1 MMLGSI
7 NRFAAGAAFGLYMAY
22 LLYFL
27 NPQLEVSP
35 GRIGLAVLVYG
46 TICALLTGAALMLA
60 RWGRR
65 KLFGRESESLEPAGL
80 GLLALSVFV
89 SAFVY
94 WSHLML
100 FRIYLPRGAIQIL
113 SKATTLLA
121 AAAFLLFV
129 LWLIERNFSRQRKAV
144 TIGAMI
150 IIALSAFLLYQRRDG
165 YRTVVPA
172 VVHAEVGTIAGEN
185 PVIILAIRSLP
196 HDWLITAVG
205 EDLLPNFKELLAT
218 SYATRVEPFRTSS
231 QKALWA
237 SLATGQLPHR
247 HGVTG
252 RFTYRT
258 PLNRGEER
266 FANLPMG
273 VGFRGWGLIPPVERI
288 SANLP
293 AGDSLPF
300 WSFFER
306 VGFRTA
312 VVNWPGTH
320 PVRDLS
326 TMLVSDRF
334 ISNGDP
340 DGIAPPAARAAI
352 SASRAS
358 AQLDTNLTLRLEAL
372 RSNDRLA
379 TYAFLTSDS
388 RAGQVAST
396 ILTES
401 RPALLVAAL
410 HGIYDITEQFG
421 IGGSELPPRNT
432 PAGDAIRTQ
441 LLLTDRLIGEW
452 RSMNP
457 SAALIVISPSAFHP
471 PPLPGSPDALFRI
484 AREATDPGSN
494 DGFFIANGP
503 HFRHRPN
510 PPVMEIVD
518 VVPTVL
524 FAATLPVARDLDGVI
539 ATEAFEESFLRNH
552 TLSVIPT
559 YRATQL
565 IVRE

>member
-1 MMLGSI
+1 MKIGSI

-35 GRIGLAVLVYG
+35 GRIGLAVVVYG
-46 TICALLTGAALMLA
+46 TICALLTGAALMLVG
-60 RWGRR
+60 WGRR
-65 KLFGRESESLEPAGL
+65 KLFGSETESREPAGL

-89 SAFVY
+89 AAFVY

-121 AAAFLLFV
+121 AVAFLLFL
-129 LWLIERNFSRQRKAV
+129 LWLIERLFSRRRQAV

-172 VVHAEVGTIAGEN
+172 IVHAEVGTIAGEN
-185 PVIILAIRSLP
+185 PVIVLAIRSLP

-205 EDLLPNFKELLAT
+205 EDQLQNFKELLET

-273 VGFRGWGLIPPVERI
+273 VGFRGWGLIPPVQRI

-306 VGFRTA
+306 VGFRAA

-320 PVRDLS
+320 PARELS
-326 TMLVSDRF
+326 TLLVSDRF
-334 ISNGDP
+334 IRNGDT
-340 DGIAPPAARAAI
+340 DGVAPAMASATISAARTAARLD
-352 SASRAS
+352 SRLA
-358 AQLDTNLTLRLEAL
+358 LRLEAL
-372 RSNDRLA
+372 RSDDRLA
-379 TYAFLTSDS
+379 TYAHLTSDS
-388 RAGQVAST
+388 RAGRVATT
-396 ILTES
+396 ILDES
-401 RPALLVAAL
+401 PPALLVVAL
-410 HGIYDITEQFG
+410 DGIYDITEQFG
-421 IGGSELPPRNT
+421 IGGSELPPRNS
-432 PAGDAIRTQ
+432 PAGEAIRTQ
-441 LLLTDRLIGEW
+441 LLLTDRLIGEL

-457 SAALIVISPSAFHP
+457 AASLIVISPSAFHP
-471 PPLPGSPDALFRI
+471 PSLPGSPEALFRI
-484 AREATDPGSN
+484 AREAADPGSN

-503 HFRHRPN
+503 RFRHRPN
-510 PPVMEIVD
+510 PLGMEVVD
-518 VVPTVL
+518 VVPTLL
-524 FAATLPVARDLDGVI
+524 FAATLPLARDLDGVI
-539 ATEAFEESFLRNH
+539 ATEAFDEAFLRSH